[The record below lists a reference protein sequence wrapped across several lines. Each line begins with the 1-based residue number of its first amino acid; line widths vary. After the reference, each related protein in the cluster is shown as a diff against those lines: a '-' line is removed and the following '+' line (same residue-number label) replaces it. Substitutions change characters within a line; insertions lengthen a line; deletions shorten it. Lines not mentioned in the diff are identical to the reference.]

1 MYIRKLESLNRCVI
15 PQHLRKQMQVNKGD
29 YMMVS
34 LSANELVAYKYTD
47 NIFSYSNKSLA
58 GIPRKIDSLGR
69 LVILKEYARQ
79 LNLQVGEFLEILQL
93 PDSPYLS
100 IKRRG
105 SHCALCGK
113 GHAETHID
121 EKAFCNEC
129 IQKIAKSFSMK
140 AGQPST
146 AAEKQGRNG

>member
-93 PDSPYLS
+93 PDSPYL
-100 IKRRG
+100 
-105 SHCALCGK
+105 L
-113 GHAETHID
+113 HIQIHTQLNSK
-121 EKAFCNEC
+121 EKNSTS
-129 IQKIAKSFSMK
+129 QDVSFKHYEDDS
-140 AGQPST
+140 SV
-146 AAEKQGRNG
+146 

>member
-1 MYIRKLESLNRCVI
+1 
-15 PQHLRKQMQVNKGD
+15 MQVNKGD

-93 PDSPYLS
+93 PDSPYL
-100 IKRRG
+100 
-105 SHCALCGK
+105 L
-113 GHAETHID
+113 HIQIHTQLNSK
-121 EKAFCNEC
+121 EKNSTS
-129 IQKIAKSFSMK
+129 QDVSFKHYEDDS
-140 AGQPST
+140 SV
-146 AAEKQGRNG
+146 

>member
-1 MYIRKLESLNRCVI
+1 MSIRKLESLNRCVI
-15 PQHLRKQMQVNKGD
+15 PQHLRKQLKVQEDD

-47 NIFSYSNKSLA
+47 NILSYNNKSLA

-69 LVILKEYARQ
+69 LVIPKEYARQ

-93 PDSPYLS
+93 PDSPCLS
-100 IKRRG
+100 IRRKG
-105 SHCALCGK
+105 SHCVLCGK
-113 GHAETHID
+113 DHAETYID
-121 EKAFCNEC
+121 AKAFCNEC

-140 AGQPST
+140 AGQPSA